1 MFLCV
6 DKLLVVLRV
15 INRCY
20 VVVSWCGNGLKRKFK
35 LIRLKYVVNKL
46 FVLCFNSVYSVYVLR
61 GICKYLVV
69 FDIFKVRILEWLRFL
84 SSIKDMEVIL
94 LVYFCELY
102 GFCFDDFFL

>member
-1 MFLCV
+1 M
-6 DKLLVVLRV
+6 
-15 INRCY
+15 
-20 VVVSWCGNGLKRKFK
+20 
-35 LIRLKYVVNKL
+35 VNKL